1 VAWTGGLL
9 WELPPDQLAAFAAEH
24 AAWGY
29 RIHRVDR
36 RAVQR
41 IEPNLIAPPDFAL
54 HMPDEG
60 SVEPPEA
67 SLALLNM
74 AQGLGATVI
83 THAPVRR
90 LSLSAGHVC
99 GVETDTMR
107 HTADVV
113 VVACGV
119 GTSSL
124 VATVGLTLPV
134 TASPALL
141 VVTRPHPRCLNGL
154 VMSPEMQIR
163 QTTEGRLI
171 ATADFADTDPDA
183 DGAAEAA
190 ALIGAMRQMIVS
202 GASISLDHHV
212 VARRP
217 KPHDGFPVVGSFD
230 GLPGLYVAVIH
241 SGVTLAPAIGRF
253 VADELLTGR
262 RDDLLAPYGPGRLL
276 GGSSAT

>member
-1 VAWTGGLL
+1 MDGPLAVGTTAGATGGL
-9 WELPPDQLAAFAAEH
+9 AAEH

-29 RIHRVDR
+29 RIHCVDR

-41 IEPNLIAPPDFAL
+41 IEPYLVAPPDLTL
-54 HMPDEG
+54 HVPDEG
-60 SVEPPEA
+60 SVEPLKA
-67 SLALLNM
+67 SLALLSM

-90 LSLSAGHVC
+90 LSLSGGHVC
-99 GVETDTMR
+99 GVETDAMR
-107 HTADVV
+107 HTAHVV

-124 VATVGLTLPV
+124 VGTVGLTLPV

-141 VVTRPHPRCLNGL
+141 VVTRPHPRSLNGL

-163 QTTEGRLI
+163 QTTEGQLI
-171 ATADFADTDPDA
+171 ATADFADTDPAA
-183 DGAAEAA
+183 DGAPEAA
-190 ALIGAMRQMIVS
+190 ALIDAMRRMIVA

-217 KPHDGFPVVGSFD
+217 KPHDGFPVVGSVD
-230 GLPGLYVAVIH
+230 GIPGLYVAVMH
-241 SGVTLAPAIGRF
+241 SGITLAPAIGRF
-253 VADELLTGR
+253 VADELLIGQ
-262 RDDLLAPYGPGRLL
+262 RDNLLAPYGPGRLL
-276 GGSSAT
+276 GASSTT